1 MEQSANVRET
11 MLRFYDRLSA
21 GDVGGFDE
29 LVSQEPATLVIGT
42 ASGERV
48 NDRAGL
54 RFGFE
59 AEGVRIEA
67 GDPLGY
73 EEGSLGWVVDE
84 PTFFSLTAPACRRVS
99 QQSCIGRTTGG
110 SSCTCT
116 SPSACL
122 MRRWSSY
129 RRDGQPKENL
139 LEVKSANGT
148 KHQEADMLK
157 CAIRRS

>member
-1 MEQSANVRET
+1 MRQSANVRET

-21 GDVGGFDE
+21 GDVGSFDE

-42 ASGERV
+42 APGERV

-84 PTFFSLTAPACRRVS
+84 PTFFFPDGSGMQTRLTAVMHWEDDRWKIVHMHVS
-99 QQSCIGRTTGG
+99 VGVPDEEVVELQE
-110 SSCTCT
+110 
-116 SPSACL
+116 
-122 MRRWSSY
+122 RWSAQREPS
-129 RRDGQPKENL
+129 
-139 LEVKSANGT
+139 
-148 KHQEADMLK
+148 
-157 CAIRRS
+157 

>member
-1 MEQSANVRET
+1 MRQSANVRET
-11 MLRFYDRLSA
+11 ILRFYDRLSA
-21 GDVGGFDE
+21 GDVGSFDE

-42 ASGERV
+42 APGERV

-84 PTFFSLTAPACRRVS
+84 PTFFFPDGSGMQTRLTAVMHWEDDRWKIVHMHVS
-99 QQSCIGRTTGG
+99 VGVPDEEVVELQE
-110 SSCTCT
+110 
-116 SPSACL
+116 
-122 MRRWSSY
+122 RWSAQREPS
-129 RRDGQPKENL
+129 
-139 LEVKSANGT
+139 
-148 KHQEADMLK
+148 
-157 CAIRRS
+157 

>member
-1 MEQSANVRET
+1 MRQSANVRET

-21 GDVGGFDE
+21 GDVRSFDE

-42 ASGERV
+42 APGERV

-67 GDPLGY
+67 KDPLGY

-84 PTFFSLTAPACRRVS
+84 PTFFFPDGSGMQTRLTAVMHREDERWKLVHMHVS
-99 QQSCIGRTTGG
+99 VGVPDEEVVELQK
-110 SSCTCT
+110 
-116 SPSACL
+116 
-122 MRRWSSY
+122 RWSS
-129 RRDGQPKENL
+129 G
-139 LEVKSANGT
+139 
-148 KHQEADMLK
+148 EASP
-157 CAIRRS
+157 A

>member
-1 MEQSANVRET
+1 MRQSANVRET

-21 GDVGGFDE
+21 GDVGSFDE

-42 ASGERV
+42 APGERV

-67 GDPLGY
+67 KDPLGY

-84 PTFFSLTAPACRRVS
+84 PTFFFPDGSGMQTRLTAVMHWEDDRWKIVHMHVS
-99 QQSCIGRTTGG
+99 VGVPDEEVVELQE
-110 SSCTCT
+110 
-116 SPSACL
+116 
-122 MRRWSSY
+122 RWSAQREPS
-129 RRDGQPKENL
+129 
-139 LEVKSANGT
+139 
-148 KHQEADMLK
+148 
-157 CAIRRS
+157 

>member
-21 GDVGGFDE
+21 GDAGSFDE

-84 PTFFSLTAPACRRVS
+84 PTFFFPDGSGMQTRLTAVMHREDDRWKLVHMHVS
-99 QQSCIGRTTGG
+99 VGVPDEEVVELQERWAAQRE
-110 SSCTCT
+110 
-116 SPSACL
+116 PS
-122 MRRWSSY
+122 
-129 RRDGQPKENL
+129 
-139 LEVKSANGT
+139 
-148 KHQEADMLK
+148 
-157 CAIRRS
+157 

>member
-1 MEQSANVRET
+1 MRQSANVRET

-21 GDVGGFDE
+21 GDVGSFDE

-42 ASGERV
+42 APGERV

-59 AEGVRIEA
+59 AERVRIEA

-84 PTFFSLTAPACRRVS
+84 PTFFFPDGSGMQTRLTAVMHWEDDRWKIVHMHVS
-99 QQSCIGRTTGG
+99 VGVPDEEVVELQERWTAQRE
-110 SSCTCT
+110 
-116 SPSACL
+116 PS
-122 MRRWSSY
+122 
-129 RRDGQPKENL
+129 
-139 LEVKSANGT
+139 
-148 KHQEADMLK
+148 
-157 CAIRRS
+157 

>member
-1 MEQSANVRET
+1 MRQSANVRET

-21 GDVGGFDE
+21 GDVRSFDE

-42 ASGERV
+42 APGERV

-84 PTFFSLTAPACRRVS
+84 PTFFFPDGSGMRTRLTAVMHWEDDRWKIVHMHVS
-99 QQSCIGRTTGG
+99 VGVPDEEVVELQE
-110 SSCTCT
+110 
-116 SPSACL
+116 
-122 MRRWSSY
+122 RWSAQREPS
-129 RRDGQPKENL
+129 
-139 LEVKSANGT
+139 
-148 KHQEADMLK
+148 
-157 CAIRRS
+157 